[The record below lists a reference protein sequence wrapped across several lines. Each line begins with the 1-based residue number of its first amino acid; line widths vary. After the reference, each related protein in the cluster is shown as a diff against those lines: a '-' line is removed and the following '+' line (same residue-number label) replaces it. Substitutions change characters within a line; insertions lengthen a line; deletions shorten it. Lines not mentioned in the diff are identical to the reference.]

1 MSGSGIWDS
10 AFDWVSNLFG
20 SNQNTQPNPIA
31 KYYNALGNTPTTPT
45 FGGNGLPSYVPTGFN
60 TDALSSLKQ
69 LAQEYGNSSAY
80 QNASQTWS
88 PMGSNTKSPAGDDKE
103 SPWDALLKGFTSKP
117 GDTLAALGGIW
128 GTYNK
133 YQMSKQQQ
141 QLAEEAF
148 NLQKDNYLNNERRT
162 ESLYQNKMANMRS
175 NSL

>member
-1 MSGSGIWDS
+1 MSGIWDS
-10 AFDWVSNLFG
+10 TLDWVSNLFG

-31 KYYNALGNTPTTPT
+31 KYYSALGNTSKTPT
-45 FGGNGLPSYVPTGFN
+45 LGGNGLPSYVPTGFN

-69 LAQEYGNSSAY
+69 QAQAYGNSSAY
-80 QNASQTWS
+80 QNAPQTW
-88 PMGSNTKSPAGDDKE
+88 SPAGDDKE
-103 SPWDALLKGFTSKP
+103 SPWDALLKGFTSNP
-117 GDTLAALGGIW
+117 GDTLKSLGGIW

-133 YQMSKQQQ
+133 YQLGKQQQ

-162 ESLYQNKMANMRS
+162 EGLYQTKMANMRS

>member
-10 AFDWVSNLFG
+10 AIDWVSNLFG
-20 SNQNTQPNPIA
+20 S
-31 KYYNALGNTPTTPT
+31 KPT
-45 FGGNGLPSYVPTGFN
+45 FGGNGLPSYVPTSFN
-60 TDALSSLKQ
+60 TDGLSQLKQ

-80 QNASQTWS
+80 QNAPQPKFPT
-88 PMGSNTKSPAGDDKE
+88 GDDKE

-141 QLAEEAF
+141 QLAEDAF

>member
-1 MSGSGIWDS
+1 MSSIWDS
-10 AFDWVSNLFG
+10 TIDWISNLFG

-31 KYYNALGNTPTTPT
+31 KYYNALGNTPKTPT

-69 LAQEYGNSSAY
+69 QAQEYGNSSAY
-80 QNASQTWS
+80 QNAPQV
-88 PMGSNTKSPAGDDKE
+88 KFHAKDDTE
-103 SPWDALLKGFTSKP
+103 SPWDALLKGFTSNP
-117 GDTLAALGGIW
+117 GDTLKSLGGIW
-128 GTYNK
+128 GAYNTY
-133 YQMSKQQQ
+133 QLGKQQQ

-162 ESLYQNKMANMRS
+162 ESLYQSKMANMRS

>member
-1 MSGSGIWDS
+1 MSGSRSGIWDS
-10 AFDWVSNLFG
+10 TVDWISNLFG
-20 SNQNTQPNPIA
+20 LNQNTQPNTQPNPIA
-31 KYYNALGNTPTTPT
+31 KYYNALGN
-45 FGGNGLPSYVPTGFN
+45 GFS
-60 TDALSSLKQ
+60 TDALSLLKQ
-69 LAQEYGNSSAY
+69 QGQEYGNSSAY
-80 QNASQTWS
+80 QNAPQTWS
-88 PMGSNTKSPAGDDKE
+88 PMGSKKESPAGDDKE

-128 GTYNK
+128 GTYDK

>member
-10 AFDWVSNLFG
+10 AVDWISNLFG

-45 FGGNGLPSYVPTGFN
+45 LGGNGLPSYVPTGFN
-60 TDALSSLKQ
+60 TDALSLLKQ
-69 LAQEYGNSSAY
+69 QAQEYGNSSAY
-80 QNASQTWS
+80 QNAPQ
-88 PMGSNTKSPAGDDKE
+88 PKFPAGDDKE

-117 GDTLAALGGIW
+117 GDTLADLGGIW

-141 QLAEEAF
+141 QLAEDAF

>member
-1 MSGSGIWDS
+1 MSSGSGIWDS
-10 AFDWVSNLFG
+10 AVDWVSNLFG
-20 SNQNTQPNPIA
+20 SNQNTQPNTQPNPIA

-45 FGGNGLPSYVPTGFN
+45 FGGNGLPSYVPTSFN
-60 TDALSSLKQ
+60 TDALSLLKQ
-69 LAQEYGNSSAY
+69 QAQEYGNSSAY
-80 QNASQTWS
+80 QNASPTW
-88 PMGSNTKSPAGDDKE
+88 SPAGDDKE

-141 QLAEEAF
+141 QLAEDAF
-148 NLQKDNYLNNERRT
+148 NLQRDNYLNNERRT

>member
-1 MSGSGIWDS
+1 MSGSRSGIWDS
-10 AFDWVSNLFG
+10 AVDWISNLFG
-20 SNQNTQPNPIA
+20 SNQNTQPNTQPNPIA
-31 KYYNALGNTPTTPT
+31 KYYNALGN
-45 FGGNGLPSYVPTGFN
+45 GFS
-60 TDALSSLKQ
+60 TDALSLLKQ
-69 LAQEYGNSSAY
+69 QAQEYGNSSAY
-80 QNASQTWS
+80 QNAPQTWS
-88 PMGSNTKSPAGDDKE
+88 PMGSKKESPAGDDKE

-128 GTYNK
+128 GTYDK

>member
-1 MSGSGIWDS
+1 MSGIWDS
-10 AFDWVSNLFG
+10 AVDWVSNLFG

-31 KYYNALGNTPTTPT
+31 KYYNALGNNPTTPT
-45 FGGNGLPSYVPTGFN
+45 LGGNGLPTGFN
-60 TDALSSLKQ
+60 TDALGSLKQ
-69 LAQEYGNSSAY
+69 QAQVYGNSSAY
-80 QNASQTWS
+80 QNASQTW
-88 PMGSNTKSPAGDDKE
+88 SPAGDDKE
-103 SPWDALLKGFTSKP
+103 SPWDALLKGFTSNP
-117 GDTLAALGGIW
+117 GDTLTALGGIW

-162 ESLYQNKMANMRS
+162 ENLYQNKMANMRS